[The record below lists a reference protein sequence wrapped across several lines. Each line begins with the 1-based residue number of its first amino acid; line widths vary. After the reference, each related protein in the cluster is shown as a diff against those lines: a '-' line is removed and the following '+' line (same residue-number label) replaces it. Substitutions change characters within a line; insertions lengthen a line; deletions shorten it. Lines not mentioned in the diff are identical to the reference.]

1 MALIPETAEVSI
13 GYLPLTM
20 ENIAKVTFNNL
31 GDAYGWGGMLDV
43 EDCSGFVR
51 TIYSCFGLELAR
63 NTTWQT
69 AMPMAKISFT
79 NTCREERMKILDSLP
94 LGSVLYFSGHEMMY
108 LGKVNGEYF
117 VISAVGSIMN
127 PHENGVKQRIR
138 SNIINSLDIKRANG
152 LTWLD
157 SLTTA
162 NVPYWGLLEGKIY
175 NMPEYEWYHDGVAYC
190 LKNKLMQANSEGMFC
205 PDKEITR
212 AELVE
217 ILWKIDKQPEVEC
230 ELNFND
236 ISETDT
242 FIKALQWAYSNGII
256 SGIDEYTFA
265 PNEFITREQ
274 SATILYKYAKL
285 HGKGF
290 GELWMFRLEYADT
303 DMISDY
309 AYEPIC
315 WLIMNNVI
323 NGVDNEHISPK
334 STVTRAQLAVM
345 VQKFVPLLEPI
356 TE

>member
-1 MALIPETAEVSI
+1 
-13 GYLPLTM
+13 
-20 ENIAKVTFNNL
+20 
-31 GDAYGWGGMLDV
+31 MLNSD
-43 EDCSGFVR
+43 DCSAYVR
-51 TIYSCFGLELAR
+51 NIYKCFGLELAR

-108 LGKVNGEYF
+108 LGKENGEYF

-127 PHENGVKQRIR
+127 PYEAGVKQRIR

-162 NVPYWGLLEGKIY
+162 NVPYWGLLEGKTY
-175 NMPEYEWYHDGVAYC
+175 NLPEYEWYHDGIAYC

-212 AELVE
+212 AELIE
-217 ILWKIDKQPEVEC
+217 ILWKIAKQPEVEC
-230 ELNFND
+230 ELSFED
-236 ISETDT
+236 VAETDT
-242 FIKALQWAYSNGII
+242 FIKALRWAYSNGII

-274 SATILYKYAKL
+274 LATILYKYAKL

-290 GELWMFRLEYADT
+290 GELWMFRLPYADI

-315 WLIMNNVI
+315 WLTMNKVI
-323 NGVDNEHISPK
+323 NGVDSEHISPNA
-334 STVTRAQLAVM
+334 TVTRAQLAVM
-345 VQKFVPLLEPI
+345 LRKFIPLLEA
-356 TE
+356 TAE